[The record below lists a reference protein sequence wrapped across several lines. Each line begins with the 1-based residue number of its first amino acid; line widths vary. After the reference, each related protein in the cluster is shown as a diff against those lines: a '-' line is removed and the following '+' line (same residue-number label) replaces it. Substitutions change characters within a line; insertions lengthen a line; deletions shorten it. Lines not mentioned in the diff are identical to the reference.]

1 MGENSKIQWCDHSF
15 SGWLGCQKVSPGCD
29 NCYAERDMDHRFH
42 RVQWGPHGERVR
54 TTPQYWKQPLKWNE
68 QARREGRRLRIF
80 SGHYS
85 DWLDN
90 KVPQQWRVDLAELIV
105 ATPYL
110 TWMLLTKR
118 IENYQR
124 LAPWEVAPSNVW
136 ILITAEDQEHYDR
149 RREKLFEIIASGH
162 FVSYEPAIGPLKLTP
177 GNDHP
182 DWIICG
188 GESGRHPRPKTRSI
202 FVSVALATPS
212 YVP

>member
-1 MGENSKIQWCDHSF
+1 MKTEAATLLLREAESMGENSKIPVVRSF
-15 SGWLGCQKVSPGCD
+15 FQRMARVPEGQPGCD

-90 KVPQQWRVDLAELIV
+90 KVPQQWRVNIAELIV

-110 TWMLLTKR
+110 TWMLLTK
-118 IENYQR
+118 
-124 LAPWEVAPSNVW
+124 
-136 ILITAEDQEHYDR
+136 D
-149 RREKLFEIIASGH
+149 
-162 FVSYEPAIGPLKLTP
+162 
-177 GNDHP
+177 
-182 DWIICG
+182 
-188 GESGRHPRPKTRSI
+188 
-202 FVSVALATPS
+202 
-212 YVP
+212 